1 MIRFTFPTSGLFVL
15 LVLAVSQGFN
25 LLWSVPAASS
35 WMTLIGIGGH
45 AFITTGLLAAS
56 FIYYRD
62 MSAWLQTVFEQLRT
76 RTAPPPA

>member
-1 MIRFTFPTSGLFVL
+1 
-15 LVLAVSQGFN
+15 
-25 LLWSVPAASS
+25 
-35 WMTLIGIGGH
+35 MTLIGIGGH